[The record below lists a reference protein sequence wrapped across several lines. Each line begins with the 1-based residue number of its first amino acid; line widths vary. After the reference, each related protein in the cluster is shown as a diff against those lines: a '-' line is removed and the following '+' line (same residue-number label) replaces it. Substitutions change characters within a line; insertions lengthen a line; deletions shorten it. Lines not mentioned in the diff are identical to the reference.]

1 VLASGAARVNDGE
14 TNFDAP
20 IVLCRVRLC
29 CAGMH
34 ECRVRRMRKSG
45 RTVTSMSGGSVR
57 KRTLRVAMKPGCGN
71 SSNYFSIQR
80 FSE

>member
-1 VLASGAARVNDGE
+1 
-14 TNFDAP
+14 
-20 IVLCRVRLC
+20 
-29 CAGMH
+29 MH

-57 KRTLRVAMKPGCGN
+57 KRTLHVAMKPGCGD